1 MARRSDHSKEELET
15 LILETSWKIIGEEG
29 FEGLSARRIAKEIGY
44 APGTIYNLFESMDHL
59 YLFISGRVL
68 DKLYEELSRPDCND
82 DEKAPIENMKK
93 MASIYMDFAKEYRP
107 YWLMLFRVQ
116 MPEFRKTEAWY
127 QVKVERLFT
136 PLENLLKPY
145 FEDKSEEEQKTA
157 ARVLWSSI
165 HGLCFLQETGKIT
178 VLEEN
183 LRAEP
188 MSDYLIETF
197 LRGVKNS

>member
-1 MARRSDHSKEELET
+1 MARRSDHSREELEA
-15 LILETSWKIIGEEG
+15 LILETSWDIIGKEG
-29 FEGLSARRIAKEIGY
+29 FEALSARRIAKEIGY

-59 YLFISGRVL
+59 YLSVSGRVL
-68 DKLYEELSRPDCND
+68 DKLYTELTRPECND
-82 DEKAPIENMKK
+82 ENKTPIQNMKK
-93 MASIYMDFAKEYRP
+93 MASIYMEFAQEYRP

-116 MPEFRKTEAWY
+116 MPEFRKSEEWY

-136 PLENLLKPY
+136 PLEQLLDPY
-145 FEDKSEEEQKTA
+145 FKYKSDIEQKTA
-157 ARVLWSSI
+157 VRVLWSSI

-188 MSDYLIETF
+188 LSDYLIETF
-197 LRGVKNS
+197 LAGVKNG